1 MLFGTAHLF
10 HVGSTA
16 VGLYEKDFSGVTLVI
31 ADHTGFGNWT
41 PLAQCNG
48 EFEARMASW
57 PVPSLVQ
64 EVKGTWLADLLDM
77 TYSTGNVT
85 FGVADGSKLPAG
97 PAPAKG
103 TFSEIPAEAEV
114 EFSKMVDA
122 YLYLG
127 PRDLLLNEPTPAEI
141 VLDKDY
147 AVELQRRVAMLARI
161 RNRGFLTT
169 RRLDG
174 ESSVKAGSLGRS
186 MS

>member
-1 MLFGTAHLF
+1 
-10 HVGSTA
+10 